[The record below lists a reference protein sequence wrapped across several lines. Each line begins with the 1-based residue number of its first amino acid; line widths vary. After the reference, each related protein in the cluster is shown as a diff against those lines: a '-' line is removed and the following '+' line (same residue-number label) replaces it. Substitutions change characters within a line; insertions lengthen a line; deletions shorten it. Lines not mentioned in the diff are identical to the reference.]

1 MKKGVKIFW
10 GILIVVIVLAL
21 GLSLYSSNTPGKYD
35 QLAQCIKDKG
45 VIFYGAFWCPHCQRT
60 KAAFGTSARLL
71 PYVECSTPD
80 GKDQTAV
87 CKEKKIVGYP
97 TWIFPDGSQL
107 TGEHS
112 LAEIASKSGCA
123 LPQ

>member
-10 GILIVVIVLAL
+10 GALIVVILLAV
-21 GLSLYSSNTPGKYD
+21 GLSFYSSSIPGKYD

-60 KAAFGTSARLL
+60 KAMFGTSARLL

-80 GKDQTAV
+80 GKDQTAI
-87 CKEKKIVGYP
+87 CKEKKITGYP

-107 TGEHS
+107 TGEHT
-112 LAEIASKSGCA
+112 LAELAGKSGCA